1 MLQIQFKKKNEWKI
15 NRLRINNPSITKV
28 FKFNQLILII
38 RDGSDMKLNQ
48 GTQGV

>member
-1 MLQIQFKKKNEWKI
+1 MEIYRLKK
-15 NRLRINNPSITKV
+15 NNPSITKV

-48 GTQGV
+48 GTRGV